1 MWVPPGEWIL
11 WQTGESHSG
20 PQTINVQAK
29 QTDIPVLVK
38 AGAVLPL
45 KTMASVSDIAPDPLV
60 LQVLGCGSSASVCD
74 GAGSVYEDDGVS
86 VGYTQSEYRL
96 ARVTQNSSGT
106 TTTVTITPR
115 AEGGGYTGE
124 PTRRAYQLELLTGA
138 IGEECNLSGE
148 KYEGVLVRLREVQI
162 KTEPDR
168 YGLRST
174 PRPTV
179 KGLDSMVHRSSLIC

>member
-1 MWVPPGEWIL
+1 
-11 WQTGESHSG
+11 
-20 PQTINVQAK
+20 
-29 QTDIPVLVK
+29 
-38 AGAVLPL
+38 
-45 KTMASVSDIAPDPLV
+45 MASVSDIAPDPLV

-138 IGEECNLSGE
+138 MAPKTVSVSVDGKPLEQIAPADGRARARGWWHDNATGLFGGTLLVVGTGELSTADM
-148 KYEGVLVRLREVQI
+148 VRVRVQ
-162 KTEPDR
+162 R
-168 YGLRST
+168 
-174 PRPTV
+174 
-179 KGLDSMVHRSSLIC
+179 